1 MVCCVTVESRIDAE
15 QTRMESAFTC
25 YAPRL
30 ENLTEII
37 ATADTTFFL
46 VVKVFMRVFLVMPT

>member
-25 YAPRL
+25 YAPWL
-30 ENLTEII
+30 ENLTEVA
-37 ATADTTFFL
+37 ATADTAFFL
-46 VVKVFMRVFLVMPT
+46 VVKVFMGVFSVMPT